1 MRFFHAT
8 TQKSANA
15 ILREGF
21 RDGEGSYMFSPED
34 LEEAFGRPTLSGVF
48 VASGPTSSQD
58 GAAGDVVLELE
69 LSDEFDVTPWAIE
82 EEGLEV
88 WEWLIPASF
97 LNEHAQVRL
106 YAGDEYWSEPSSG
119 ELP

>member
-69 LSDEFDVTPWAIE
+69 LSEEFDVTPVGHRGGGTG
-82 EEGLEV
+82 GLGMAD
-88 WEWLIPASF
+88 PGFRPQRA
-97 LNEHAQVRL
+97 R
-106 YAGDEYWSEPSSG
+106 PG
-119 ELP
+119 EALRG